1 MMNPC
6 FIFWIPLGIGRS
18 ISYFISYLST
28 LTCFSFGS
36 YAYLFKISRAFKI
49 KLLTSILSLMY
60 SGSRLTIGIMTRM
73 IMNKIK
79 NALLIS
85 GVRSRAIIYTRRNLN
100 IVASLL
106 FVEPKLEL
114 NYS

>member
-1 MMNPC
+1 
-6 FIFWIPLGIGRS
+6 
-18 ISYFISYLST
+18 
-28 LTCFSFGS
+28 
-36 YAYLFKISRAFKI
+36 
-49 KLLTSILSLMY
+49 MY
-60 SGSRLTIGIMTRM
+60 SGSRLTIGITTRM

-85 GVRSRAIIYTRRNLN
+85 GVRSRVKIYTRRNLN